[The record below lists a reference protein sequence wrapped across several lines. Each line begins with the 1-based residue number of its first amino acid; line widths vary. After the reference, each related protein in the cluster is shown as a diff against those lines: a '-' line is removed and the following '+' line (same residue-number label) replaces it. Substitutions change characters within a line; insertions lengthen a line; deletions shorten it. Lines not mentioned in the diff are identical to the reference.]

1 MFILAYARLNN
12 CFSSREVEA
21 LCKQGRGH
29 RKGFE
34 RMLSEK
40 LPEYSRKLAFYRRA
54 RDRMKAEGRRSMS
67 KTDED
72 ATFMRMKED
81 YMLNGQLKP
90 GYNIQNIVDSGYV
103 VGTYCSSDRTDMY
116 TFVPALEQLRK

>member
-1 MFILAYARLNN
+1 MR
-12 CFSSREVEA
+12 FSAVPASKA
-21 LCKQGRGH
+21 AGIA
-29 RKGFE
+29 KGFE

-54 RDRMKAEGRRSMS
+54 WDRMKAEGRRSMS

-72 ATFMRMKED
+72 ATFMRMKKD

-90 GYNIQNIVDSGYV
+90 D
-103 VGTYCSSDRTDMY
+103 
-116 TFVPALEQLRK
+116 